1 MFRQAKSRIQ
11 ALQIDMDDPTLLCTT
26 ERIGIDSKNQIKK
39 TLHRAPPSLIKVMF
53 QQAGLRIQALQID
66 MDDPTLLCTTE
77 RVRIVSK
84 KSNQEACCTGL
95 LQV

>member
-1 MFRQAKSRIQ
+1 MFNTSPPIGTFLLHKWMCPAMHGMLHRAPSSLIRVMFRQAKSRIQ

-39 TLHRAPPSLIKVMF
+39 TY
-53 QQAGLRIQALQID
+53 
-66 MDDPTLLCTTE
+66 
-77 RVRIVSK
+77 
-84 KSNQEACCTGL
+84 CTGL

>member
-1 MFRQAKSRIQ
+1 
-11 ALQIDMDDPTLLCTT
+11 
-26 ERIGIDSKNQIKK
+26 
-39 TLHRAPPSLIKVMF
+39 MF